1 MLNKESK
8 KSILICI
15 MTMSDFED
23 KGQWRVIA
31 DKDKHTQVDAADM
44 CNYGDFLR
52 SNCFF
57 LDAHLTNLF

>member
-23 KGQWRVIA
+23 KGQWNVFA
-31 DKDKHTQVDAADM
+31 DKDKHTQVGAADM
-44 CNYGDFLR
+44 CNYSDFLR
-52 SNCFF
+52 SNRFF